1 MRNILRYI
9 IRKTWQPLLANY
21 LSKERNY
28 SYKNIRLR
36 ISPEVFHPGFFYST
50 RFLLNYIRRYP
61 LKDKTFLELGTGSG
75 LISICAA
82 QKGAAVTATDINPVA
97 IQYLQKNSLANN
109 VSLRVIESDLFKT
122 IAAQQFDFIAINPP
136 YYKKKPTSNKDYAWY
151 CGEHG
156 EFFEGMFKDLKKYFH
171 SGSTVLMVLF
181 DGCDMNMINQLAE
194 QNGFMLKCVHT
205 RQKLLEKN
213 FIYKIESVT

>member
-9 IRKTWQPLLANY
+9 FRKTWQPLLSIY

-28 SYKNIRLR
+28 SYKNIRLK

-50 RFLLNYIRRYP
+50 RFLLHYLQRYP
-61 LKDKTFLELGTGSG
+61 LEDKILLELGAGSG
-75 LISICAA
+75 LISIYAA
-82 QKGAAVTATDINPVA
+82 KNGSAVTATDINPVA
-97 IQYLQKNSLANN
+97 IQYLQKNSLANS
-109 VSLRVIESDLFKT
+109 VSLRIIESDLFNN
-122 IAAQQFDFIAINPP
+122 IPVQQFDFIVINPP
-136 YYKKKPTSNKDYAWY
+136 YYKKKPASYKDYAWY

-156 EFFEGMFKDLKKYFH
+156 EFFEGMFPNLKKYMH
-171 SGSTVLMVLF
+171 PDSIVLMVLF

-194 QNGFMLKCVHT
+194 QTGFMLKCVQS
-205 RQKLLEKN
+205 RQKLIEKN